1 MRRQEVSTMYNNL
14 CNVLFVIN
22 IIIIL
27 GGWLMVANF
36 VIEDPS
42 SLPNWQAESTYR
54 GISNYDNNHMGI
66 EANAM
71 NQLRAHL
78 RFNELRF
85 HCSKKGRRT
94 FHVKTTMDGRGEA
107 VVSYLST
114 QINTLPA
121 SCNSYVRLEGDTS
134 ELASRCADW
143 ANGGKWG
150 HSRYNGQLRLLNYV
164 AYIPNQKHWFVG
176 MWLCDDD
183 DSDFVLSRGDFWKVY
198 VR

>member
-1 MRRQEVSTMYNNL
+1 
-14 CNVLFVIN
+14 
-22 IIIIL
+22 
-27 GGWLMVANF
+27 
-36 VIEDPS
+36 
-42 SLPNWQAESTYR
+42 
-54 GISNYDNNHMGI
+54 
-66 EANAM
+66 
-71 NQLRAHL
+71 
-78 RFNELRF
+78 
-85 HCSKKGRRT
+85 
-94 FHVKTTMDGRGEA
+94 MDGKGEA
-107 VVSYLST
+107 VVSYFSI
-114 QINTLPA
+114 QVNILPA

-150 HSRYNGQLRLLNYV
+150 HSRHNGQLRLLNYV

>member
-1 MRRQEVSTMYNNL
+1 
-14 CNVLFVIN
+14 
-22 IIIIL
+22 
-27 GGWLMVANF
+27 MVANF

-42 SLPNWQAESTYR
+42 SLPNWQAQSTYR

-94 FHVKTTMDGRGEA
+94 FHVKTTMDGKGEA
-107 VVSYLST
+107 VVSYFSS
-114 QINTLPA
+114 QVNTLPV

-150 HSRYNGQLRLLNYV
+150 HSRYNGQLRLLDYV